1 MPKEKKSTRAMLGDR
16 VLAKNIPSTIVTYDA
31 AATAFT
37 ATNGW
42 EIIAPSTG
50 MYYETYFDLSGYTLD
65 DLTLVPRYTQVQ
77 DGLPYVSAATINSLR
92 VYDVISQERL
102 TPADFFTYALFG
114 EFPGSAGSTEDWRQ
128 ILMCNVK
135 YMLPQTDFTEPGLLL
150 TSTEGRFGSNEPTA
164 VEKLWCYRIIISST
178 TGIQDN
184 DTINI
189 PATRFILGGEVIDE
203 PELEYMMRLKRSYE
217 LSQ

>member
-1 MPKEKKSTRAMLGDR
+1 MLGDR
-16 VLAKNIPSTIVTYDA
+16 VLSKNIPSTIVTTTA
-31 AATAFT
+31 GAFT

-42 EIIAPSTG
+42 EVIAPTSG

-77 DGLPYVSAATINSLR
+77 DGLPYIGAATTTSLR

-102 TPADFFTYALFG
+102 NPADFFTYATFG
-114 EFPGSAGSTEDWRQ
+114 EFPGSPASEEDWRQ

-135 YMLPQTDFTEPGLLL
+135 YMLPQTDFTEAGLLL

-164 VEKLWCYRIIISST
+164 VEKLWIYRVIIA
-178 TGIQDN
+178 GGLPEEA